1 MRPVIILALI
11 LNLPAF
17 VLGQT
22 GIEKSDN
29 LNRIFSEITSSASQV
44 ETFSCDFLQ
53 EKHMSMLDNVLI
65 SKGRLYFKR
74 DNRLRWEINHP
85 VTSGFAVNG
94 DQAKRWEGDSGR
106 TQTFKVNQVPFIKV
120 FTEQVFSWARA
131 DFKRLKKRYDIQ
143 VLSETPIKLMLF
155 PISPQEK
162 KYLANLRISFATDT
176 RYVRAVEVHEPDGD
190 FTRIQFLNTVI
201 NTPLNDSLFN

>member
-1 MRPVIILALI
+1 MKPVIIITLVLF
-11 LNLPAF
+11 LPAF

-22 GIEKSDN
+22 GSEKSDN
-29 LNRIFSEITSSASQV
+29 QNRIFSEIARSASQV

-74 DNRLRWEINHP
+74 NNRLRWEINYP
-85 VTSGFAVNG
+85 ATSGFAVNG
-94 DQAKRWEGDSGR
+94 DQAKRWEGDTGR

-131 DFKRLKKRYDIQ
+131 DFKRLKKRYHIQ
-143 VLSETPIKLMLF
+143 VLSDTPIRLMLL

-162 KYLANLRISFATDT
+162 KYLANLRISFSTDAS
-176 RYVRAVEVHEPDGD
+176 YVKVVEVHEPDGD

-201 NTPLNDSLFN
+201 NNPLNDSLFN

>member
-1 MRPVIILALI
+1 MKPVIIIALI
-11 LNLPAF
+11 LYLPAL

-29 LNRIFSEITSSASQV
+29 LNRIFSEIASSASQV

-53 EKHMSMLDNVLI
+53 EKYMSMLDNVLI

-74 DNRLRWEINHP
+74 SNRLRWEINHP

-120 FTEQVFSWARA
+120 FTEQVFLWARA
-131 DFKRLKKRYDIQ
+131 DFKQLKKRYHIQ
-143 VLSETPIKLMLF
+143 VLSETPIRLMLL
-155 PISPQEK
+155 PISLQEK
-162 KYLANLRISFATDT
+162 KYLANLRISFATDAS
-176 RYVRAVEVHEPDGD
+176 YVRTVEVHEPDGD

-201 NTPLNDSLFN
+201 NNPLNDSLFN

>member
-1 MRPVIILALI
+1 MKPVFIIALI
-11 LNLPAF
+11 LYLPAQ

-29 LNRIFSEITSSASQV
+29 QNWIFSEIASAASQV
-44 ETFSCDFLQ
+44 ETFLCDFLQ
-53 EKHMSMLDNVLI
+53 EKHMSILDNVLI

-74 DNRLRWEINHP
+74 NNRLRWEINHP
-85 VTSGFAVNG
+85 VISGFAVNG

-120 FTEQVFSWARA
+120 FTEQVFLWARA

-143 VLSETPIKLMLF
+143 VLNETPIKLMLL

-162 KYLANLRISFATDT
+162 KYLANLRISFATDAS
-176 RYVRAVEVHEPDGD
+176 YVRAVEIHEPDGD

>member
-1 MRPVIILALI
+1 MNFVTILALI
-11 LNLPAF
+11 LSLPAF

-22 GIEKSDN
+22 RSENSDN
-29 LNRIFSEITSSASQV
+29 RNRIFSEIASSASQV

-53 EKHMSMLDNVLI
+53 EKYMRMLDNVLI
-65 SKGRLYFKR
+65 SKGRLYYKR
-74 DNRLRWEINHP
+74 NNRLRWEINHP

-120 FTEQVFSWARA
+120 FTDQVFSWARA
-131 DFKRLKKRYDIQ
+131 DFKRLKKRYHIK
-143 VLSETPIKLMLF
+143 VLNDNPIKLMLL

-162 KYLANLRISFATDT
+162 KYLDNFRISFAADA
-176 RYVRAVEVHEPDGD
+176 RYVSAVEIHEPDDD
-190 FTRIQFLNTVI
+190 FTRIHFLNTVI
-201 NTPLNDSLFN
+201 NHPLNDSLFN